1 MAVYI
6 AFLRKDPSSD
16 FGVDFPD
23 FPGCVT
29 AGATIE
35 EAVSMA
41 TEALEGHIA
50 VMVDEGLDV
59 PEPSLLEPVL
69 ADPDNK
75 GALPFLVPVEIPSKP
90 VRVNVIIPGRAL
102 RAIDAYAEQHGM
114 TRSGFLVKA
123 AESAIHSGIR

>member
-6 AFLRKDPSSD
+6 ALLRKDPDSD

-29 AGATIE
+29 AGSTIE
-35 EAVSMA
+35 EAVAMA
-41 TEALEGHIA
+41 TEALEGHIIA
-50 VMVDEGLDV
+50 MVDDGLEI

-69 ADPDNK
+69 SDPDNK
-75 GALPFLVPVEIPSKP
+75 GAVPFLVPVEIPSKP

-102 RAIDAYAEQHGM
+102 RAIDAYAERHGM
-114 TRSGFLVKA
+114 TRSGFLVRA
-123 AESAIHSGIR
+123 AEMAMQSAG

>member
-6 AFLRKDPSSD
+6 ALLRKDPDSD

-29 AGATIE
+29 AGSTIE
-35 EAVSMA
+35 EAVAMA
-41 TEALEGHIA
+41 AEALEGHIIA
-50 VMVDEGLDV
+50 MVDDGLEI

-69 ADPDNK
+69 SDPDNK
-75 GALPFLVPVEIPSKP
+75 GAVPFLVPVEIPSKP

-102 RAIDAYAEQHGM
+102 RAIDAYAERHGM
-114 TRSGFLVKA
+114 TRSGFLVRA
-123 AESAIHSGIR
+123 AEMAMQSAG